1 MERNHSPEIGP
12 DTSQRACRNRFDHAA
27 GGEVDGG
34 LGISLQRPLT
44 GGARGRLA
52 LTAAILTCGLGGAA
66 RAQSNYHTAAVTRV
80 A

>member
-1 MERNHSPEIGP
+1 
-12 DTSQRACRNRFDHAA
+12 
-27 GGEVDGG
+27 
-34 LGISLQRPLT
+34 
-44 GGARGRLA
+44 LA